1 MPNILHETKI
11 KNYIEKGYSAYGF
24 SAFYKL
30 LIISDIN
37 CDLALIA
44 KQAATM
50 QKQNQAS
57 AFLKS
62 KSKDQQCKDIFI
74 DWLSHDANIF
84 DFCNNYLRVMPDCW
98 TFENNTL
105 KCVEVKYEN
114 AVPYRRLAK
123 YALMADLIW
132 QTKGH
137 EIEMELKEVC
147 ARSGH
152 IKEHCLHS
160 VFNLFEF
167 SQYGDYGWDYLKYEN
182 ACKKIGGKYKLF

>member
-11 KNYIEKGYSAYGF
+11 RNYINQGYSLYGF

-30 LIISDIN
+30 LLISDID
-37 CDLALIA
+37 CDLKLIS

-50 QKQNQAS
+50 QEQNLAS
-57 AFLKS
+57 AFLKA

-74 DWLSHDANIF
+74 DWLPHDTSLFN
-84 DFCNNYLRVMPDCW
+84 FCNNYLRVMPDCW

-105 KCVEVKYEN
+105 KCIEVKYEN

-123 YALMADLIW
+123 YALIADLIW

-137 EIEMELKEVC
+137 EIEIELNEVC
-147 ARSGH
+147 ARSGY
-152 IKEHCLHS
+152 IREHCLNR
-160 VFNLFEF
+160 VFDLFEF
-167 SQYGDYGWDYLKYEN
+167 AQYGEWGWDYLKYEN
-182 ACKKIGGKYKLF
+182 ACKKIGIKYKLF